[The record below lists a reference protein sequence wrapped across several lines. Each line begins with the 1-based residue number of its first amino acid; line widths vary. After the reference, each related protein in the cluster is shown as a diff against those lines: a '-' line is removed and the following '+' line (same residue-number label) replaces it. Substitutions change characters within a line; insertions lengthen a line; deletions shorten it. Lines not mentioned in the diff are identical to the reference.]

1 MIRAVI
7 DSNVYI
13 SGILFGGKPRNVL
26 DLAVRGKIEVFIAPD
41 MLSEIKDVLA
51 RKKFGFSPLAIQT
64 ILYEIESIATIV
76 FPSSNYKTVSRDY
89 DDNMVVDCAMES
101 NAAFIITGDND
112 LLSLGGFSDV
122 RIINPAAFMDL
133 FERG

>member
-1 MIRAVI
+1 
-7 DSNVYI
+7 
-13 SGILFGGKPRNVL
+13 
-26 DLAVRGKIEVFIAPD
+26 

-112 LLSLGGFSDV
+112 LLSLGGFSNV